1 MRYSFLLPRS
11 GRTEIERK
19 TKKGVWRS
27 EDGAGYRE
35 RGERERRRENATKG
49 LMKREDGEEE
59 ASIKQNGA
67 GAARARRRGQTER
80 IDDRTNKD
88 RGIGRGRDGCHRES
102 GASAM
107 PREASA
113 WLNFLLNYY
122 FNRKDERR

>member
-1 MRYSFLLPRS
+1 
-11 GRTEIERK
+11 
-19 TKKGVWRS
+19 
-27 EDGAGYRE
+27 
-35 RGERERRRENATKG
+35 
-49 LMKREDGEEE
+49 MKREDRREE

-67 GAARARRRGQTER
+67 SVAQAERRGQTER
-80 IDDRTNKD
+80 IDDRTDKD
-88 RGIGRGRDGCHRES
+88 RRQGEGETDAAES

>member
-1 MRYSFLLPRS
+1 
-11 GRTEIERK
+11 
-19 TKKGVWRS
+19 
-27 EDGAGYRE
+27 
-35 RGERERRRENATKG
+35 
-49 LMKREDGEEE
+49 MKREDGEEE

-67 GAARARRRGQTER
+67 GVARARRRGQTER

-88 RGIGRGRDGCHRES
+88 RGQVEGETDATES